1 MPTLRL
7 RQVGMTHAIEGLIDS
22 GLDADALLAALQA
35 LHGPAAV
42 GLGVP
47 IDGVLLDRSARSWP
61 DLLDW
66 VAGWVRDR
74 GFSYAAWT
82 GAVAPGLGTATLHF
96 HE

>member
-7 RQVGMTHAIEGLIDS
+7 RQVGMTHAIEGLAGS
-22 GLDADALLAALQA
+22 GLDGEGLLAALQA

-47 IDGVLLDRSARSWP
+47 IDAVLVDRSARGWG
-61 DLLDW
+61 DLSEW
-66 VAGWVRDR
+66 VAGWVRDQ

-82 GAVAPGLGTATLHF
+82 GAAAPGLGTATLHF